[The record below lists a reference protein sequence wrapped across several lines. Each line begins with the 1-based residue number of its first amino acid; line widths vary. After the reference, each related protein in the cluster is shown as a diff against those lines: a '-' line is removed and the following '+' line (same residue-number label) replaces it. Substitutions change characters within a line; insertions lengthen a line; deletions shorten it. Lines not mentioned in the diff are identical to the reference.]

1 VSLVSA
7 PATSPD
13 TGVLL
18 DDRYAVEELIARGG
32 MATVYRGHDERLD
45 RTVALKIMHPHL
57 AIDEQFRRRFARE
70 ARSAARL
77 AHPHVVGVFDQGE
90 DGDRIYLSM
99 ELIEGGTLRSRIAEA
114 GRLTVRE
121 ALEDTEQI
129 LEALDAAHTAGIVHR
144 DIKPENILLAPGG
157 SVKVADFGLARA
169 IGTANTSASS
179 TLLGTVAYISPEV
192 VTRGHCDARSDLYS
206 LGVVLYEM
214 LTGVQPYTGEQAVHV
229 AFQHVHED
237 MPAPSARV
245 STVPREVDS
254 LVTWACAR
262 DPQHRPRGAG
272 DLLAGV
278 RDLLRTLPAAVLDAA
293 PAELHDV
300 DTQDVPRLTA
310 HLDDVDLSG
319 GAAAR
324 AFPLA
329 ARLGAADGED
339 ESDRAEGA
347 ADGAPDADADADS
360 DADSGEVLAAPA
372 DGSAADDASA
382 AEGDPS
388 SAEDEGASPREVA
401 LPAVRPRRGRHLAG
415 PLRGTSRGLRAAAV
429 LAVVGCLATS
439 GASAGHWYLH
449 EGPGGDRTVPALA
462 GTDLDAADASLTSQ
476 NLETATSEA
485 FSDSVPAGHVISS
498 TPAAGTVLKRDESV
512 KLVVSKGVETFPVPS
527 VTGKS
532 LEEAKKAVEDQ
543 GLTLVQ
549 DDGEYSE
556 KVPSGQVISQSAAQ
570 DALPEGG
577 EVHVV
582 VSKGRVPISIPDQTG
597 RSEDQARSALEDA
610 GFTVTTSTKHSDVA
624 KGKVASQSPA
634 GGSGHRG
641 DTVQLV
647 ISSGPEMVKVPNV
660 FNKSEK
666 DAKAALKKAGFT
678 PKVQYDRGAPVLG
691 TVYAQSTN
699 GGEKAAKGSTITISV
714 F

>member
-1 VSLVSA
+1 MVSSVSA

-57 AIDEQFRRRFARE
+57 AVDEQFRRRFARE

-77 AHPHVVGVFDQGE
+77 AHPHVVGVFDQGA

-99 ELIEGGTLRSRIAEA
+99 ELVEGQTLRSRITEA
-114 GRLTVRE
+114 TRMTLRE
-121 ALEDTEQI
+121 ALVDTEQV
-129 LEALDAAHTAGIVHR
+129 LEALGAAHAAGIVHR
-144 DIKPENILLAPGG
+144 DIKPENILIARDGT
-157 SVKVADFGLARA
+157 VKVTDFGLARA
-169 IGTANTSASS
+169 IGTANSSTSS

-214 LTGVQPYTGEQAVHV
+214 LTGVQPYTGEQAVHI

-245 STVPREVDS
+245 ATIPREVDS
-254 LVTWACAR
+254 LLTWACAR
-262 DPQHRPRGAG
+262 DPQHRPRGAA

-278 RDLLRTLPAAVLDAA
+278 RDLLRTLPAAVLDAEPA
-293 PAELHDV
+293 PLQEA
-300 DTQDVPRLTA
+300 DTQDVPRVTA
-310 HLDDVDLSG
+310 HLEDVDLSG
-319 GAAAR
+319 DAAAH
-324 AFPLA
+324 AFPLPLRA
-329 ARLGAADGED
+329 SRPVTGQQRAVDG
-339 ESDRAEGA
+339 
-347 ADGAPDADADADS
+347 ADADADES
-360 DADSGEVLAAPA
+360 DGTAEPPTAAGPAAAAGPEGTDSRRTGADHEQPDEEA
-372 DGSAADDASA
+372 DTGTIA
-382 AEGDPS
+382 
-388 SAEDEGASPREVA
+388 REVA
-401 LPAVRPRRGRHLAG
+401 LPPVRGRSGRHLAR
-415 PLRGTSRGLRAAAV
+415 PLRGTSGALRGAAA
-429 LAVVGCLATS
+429 LAVVAALAGGGGT
-439 GASAGHWYLH
+439 AAHWYLH

-462 GTDLDAADASLTSQ
+462 GTDLKAADTSLTSQ
-476 NLETATSEA
+476 NLETTTQES
-485 FSDSVPAGHVISS
+485 FSDTVPAGHVISS
-498 TPAAGTVLKRDESV
+498 TPAAGTVLKRDENV
-512 KLVVSKGVETFPVPS
+512 RLVVSKGVETFDVPQ
-527 VTGKS
+527 VTGSS
-532 LEEAKKAVEDQ
+532 LDEARSAVESR
-543 GLTLVQ
+543 GLELVE

-556 KVPSGQVISQSAAQ
+556 SVPEGQVISQSAAS

-597 RSEDQARSALEDA
+597 RSEEQATSALEDA
-610 GFTVTTSTKHSDVA
+610 GFTVTTKTAHSSVA

-634 GGSGHRG
+634 DGSGHRG
-641 DTVQLV
+641 DTVSLV
-647 ISSGPEMVKVPNV
+647 ISSGPEMVKVPTV
-660 FNKSEK
+660 FNKSED

>member
-1 VSLVSA
+1 MSLVSA

-57 AIDEQFRRRFARE
+57 AVDEQFRRRFARE

-99 ELIEGGTLRSRIAEA
+99 ELIEGGTLRNRITEA

-214 LTGVQPYTGEQAVHV
+214 LTGVQPYTGEQAVHI

-293 PAELHDV
+293 PSELHDV

-310 HLDDVDLSG
+310 HLDDVDLAG
-319 GAAAR
+319 EAAAR

-329 ARLGAADGED
+329 ARLEADHVPDAGGGAADG
-339 ESDRAEGA
+339 GA
-347 ADGAPDADADADS
+347 ADGGDADT
-360 DADSGEVLAAPA
+360 
-372 DGSAADDASA
+372 AADDEDGPARVDQHGEDDAS
-382 AEGDPS
+382 S
-388 SAEDEGASPREVA
+388 TEDAGASSREVA
-401 LPAVRPRRGRHLAG
+401 LPAVRPRRGRHLDR

-429 LAVVGCLATS
+429 LAVVGSLAAG

-476 NLETATSEA
+476 DLETATSEA

-498 TPAAGTVLKRDESV
+498 TPAAGTLLKRDESV
-512 KLVVSKGVETFPVPS
+512 KLVVSKGVQTFPVPT

-532 LEEAKKAVEDQ
+532 LADAKKAVEDQ

-549 DDGEYSE
+549 DEGEYSE

-577 EVHVV
+577 EMHVV

-666 DAKAALKKAGFT
+666 DAKAALTKAGFT

>member
-1 VSLVSA
+1 MSA

-57 AIDEQFRRRFARE
+57 AVDEQFRRRFARE

-90 DGDRIYLSM
+90 DDDRIYLSM
-99 ELIEGGTLRSRIAEA
+99 ELIEGGTLRNRITDA

-214 LTGVQPYTGEQAVHV
+214 LTGIQPYTGEQAVHI

-293 PAELHDV
+293 PSELHDV

-310 HLDDVDLSG
+310 HLDDVDLAG
-319 GAAAR
+319 EAAAR

-329 ARLGAADGED
+329 ARLGADDAPDDD
-339 ESDRAEGA
+339 ENGGAESGPARIDEPEAAEAGGA
-347 ADGAPDADADADS
+347 AP
-360 DADSGEVLAAPA
+360 AAPA
-372 DGSAADDASA
+372 DTASPAQDDA
-382 AEGDPS
+382 S
-388 SAEDEGASPREVA
+388 SAEDAGASSREVA
-401 LPAVRPRRGRHLAG
+401 LPAVRPRRGRHLAR

-429 LAVVGCLATS
+429 LAVVGSLAAG

-476 NLETATSEA
+476 DLETATSEA

-498 TPAAGTVLKRDESV
+498 TPAAGTLLKRDESV
-512 KLVVSKGVETFPVPS
+512 KLVVSKGVETFPVPT

-532 LEEAKKAVEDQ
+532 LEDAKKAVEDQ

-634 GGSGHRG
+634 GGSAHRG

-666 DAKAALKKAGFT
+666 DAKAALTKAGFT